1 MKSKRKSKVA
11 TQREIVKARLLAGAR
26 LTVWGCIRAYGF
38 NTLAQRVYELR
49 ASGLAVLSMKVPN
62 SRPSKSGRDCGGTFC
77 ATGTQRTRQQN
88 ECRHHG

>member
-11 TQREIVKARLLAGAR
+11 TQREIVKQQLLTGAK

-62 SRPSKSGRDCGGTFC
+62 SQYYEYWLDETTIKAHKSEI
-77 ATGTQRTRQQN
+77 AL
-88 ECRHHG
+88 

>member
-62 SRPSKSGRDCGGTFC
+62 SQYYEYWLDETTIKAYKSEI
-77 ATGTQRTRQQN
+77 AL
-88 ECRHHG
+88 